1 MPGASRSNSSRYE
14 PDARDLIWTDFD
26 PRVGRE
32 QSGRRPALVVS
43 PVAFWRASG
52 FAIVCP
58 ITSRVRP
65 FGTSTVLPDGLA
77 VAGEVLASHVR
88 SIDTQARPIAYAGS
102 SVPQQVLD
110 DVRAK
115 LAALIGLT

>member
-1 MPGASRSNSSRYE
+1 MAVYIPEAG
-14 PDARDLIWTDFD
+14 DLIWTDFD

-43 PVAFWRASG
+43 PGEFCRASE

-65 FGTSTVLPDGLA
+65 FGTSVVLPPGTA
-77 VAGEVLASHVR
+77 ISGEILTGHVR
-88 SIDTQARPIAYAGS
+88 SIDLRARPVILAGR
-102 SVPQQVLD
+102 VPDAVLD

-115 LAALIGLT
+115 LAALIGL